1 MSLRAYVQNNFWL
14 KLFSLFLATLIWFS
28 VRFYAKQGV
37 RLARNPLSFFSTRE
51 FVGVPVRVITPPDQ
65 TGSFKAQPAYVDV
78 TVSGDKNILHDMA
91 TREILVFVNLQY
103 GTALRSG
110 SNEVQVYTPP
120 GVSLVQVSPS
130 MVRIE
135 HSSLENQ

>member
-28 VRFYAKQGV
+28 VRFYSKQGFPFT
-37 RLARNPLSFFSTRE
+37 RNPLSLFSTRE

-78 TVSGDKNILHDMA
+78 TVSGDKNMLHDMA
-91 TREILVFVNLQY
+91 TREILVFVNLQS
-103 GTALRSG
+103 GAARRAG

-120 GVSLVQVSPS
+120 GVRLVQAWPS
-130 MVRIE
+130 VVRIE